1 MKKYYIA
8 PSTRVVLLNLSDSV
22 LDNGLPFGNPSW
34 YAEDPLARP
43 TEIIEEDD
51 SYNPGIDLWGE
62 DEEDD

>member
-1 MKKYYIA
+1 MKKKYIA
-8 PSTRVVLLNLSDSV
+8 PSTRVVLLNLSDSM
-22 LDNGLPFGNPSW
+22 LADDIGFGNHS
-34 YAEDPLARP
+34 YFAEDPLARP